1 MHVNSLK
8 QITKQPPK
16 NDDKKIGRS
25 LAGPNV
31 LTEEDIFC
39 QL

>member
-1 MHVNSLK
+1 M
-8 QITKQPPK
+8 QPPK
-16 NDDKKIGRS
+16 NDDEKKIGRS

-39 QL
+39 QLE